1 MPDKKTVRR
10 RRVVLGGLVA
20 LSVAL
25 LTVFFGEAAGGPLHA
40 VQRGAQEILAPIEL
54 GASRAL
60 KPVRDLVGW
69 TGETFRA
76 KVENERLRAELS
88 RVRGEL
94 AREQTKR
101 RDLRQLEG
109 LAQFSR
115 DPAFP
120 QGMQRLTARVIAR
133 SPQRWYSAVDIDK
146 GTSDGVDRDQPV
158 ITGDGLVG
166 RVTSVTAGSARVTLI
181 TDSDSAVSAQVLPD
195 GAKGVVK
202 PRAGRFDDL
211 LLDYIQDGDVREGAT
226 IVTSGSTHSRLESLF
241 PRGIPIGRVRR
252 ADPAE
257 LEGYQQ
263 VHLQPFADLRRF
275 DFVEVLSG
283 AAASQRAQVTE
294 AGP

>member
-1 MPDKKTVRR
+1 MPDKRTVRR
-10 RRVVLGGLVA
+10 RRAVLGGLVA

-25 LTVFFGEAAGGPLHA
+25 LTVFFGEAAGGSLHT
-40 VQRGAQEILAPIEL
+40 VQRGAQELLAPIEL

-60 KPVRDLVGW
+60 KPVRDLAGW
-69 TGETFRA
+69 TGDTFRA
-76 KVENERLRAELS
+76 KGENQRLRTELA
-88 RVRGEL
+88 RLRGEL
-94 AREQTKR
+94 AREQTER
-101 RDLRQLEG
+101 RDLKQLEG
-109 LAQFSR
+109 LAEYAR

-146 GTSDGVDRDQPV
+146 GTSDGVNRDQPV

-166 RVTSVTAGSARVTLI
+166 RVTSVTSGTARVTLI
-181 TDSDSAVSAQVLPD
+181 TDSDSAVSAQLLPD

-202 PRAGRFDDL
+202 PKAGRFDDL
-211 LLDYIQDGDVREGAT
+211 LLDYIQGGDVREGST

-263 VHLQPFADLRRF
+263 AHVQPFADLRRF
-275 DFVEVLSG
+275 DFVQVLTGS
-283 AAASQRAQVTE
+283 ATSQRAAADEV
-294 AGP
+294 GR